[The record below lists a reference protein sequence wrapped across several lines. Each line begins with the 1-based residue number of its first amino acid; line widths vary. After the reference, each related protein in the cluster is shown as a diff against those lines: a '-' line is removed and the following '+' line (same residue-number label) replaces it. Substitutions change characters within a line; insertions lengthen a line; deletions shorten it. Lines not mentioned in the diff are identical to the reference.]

1 MYKQSKYSTRFV
13 GRMITTIF
21 LMICLAGVSGCSG
34 TYGRLAIN
42 SDVKALFERYEV
54 LPDHHYFH
62 SGLAPHPRAI
72 IGLHKDYALQSD
84 FWNPVKLT
92 PEKLRRWL
100 SFQDFHTRYLLGNI
114 GLDILDEQGRKIG
127 VWFGLKDARDRAV
140 VKMIDHKTVNITL
153 PIPQRDVIRPY
164 PGYFMKRD
172 M

>member
-1 MYKQSKYSTRFV
+1 
-13 GRMITTIF
+13 MIATIF
-21 LMICLAGVSGCSG
+21 LMICLAGLSACSG

-72 IGLHKDYALQSD
+72 IGLHKVYALQSD

-114 GLDILDEQGRKIG
+114 GLEILDEQGRKIG
-127 VWFGLKDARDRAV
+127 V
-140 VKMIDHKTVNITL
+140 
-153 PIPQRDVIRPY
+153 
-164 PGYFMKRD
+164 
-172 M
+172 

>member
-1 MYKQSKYSTRFV
+1 MHKQSKYSTRFV
-13 GRMITTIF
+13 GRMIATIF
-21 LMICLAGVSGCSG
+21 LMICLAGLSACSG

-92 PEKLRRWL
+92 PEKLQRWL
-100 SFQDFHTRYLLGNI
+100 SFQSPHKNYYLGNN
-114 GLDILDEQGRKIG
+114 GLDIPDSEGRKIG
-127 VWFGLKDARDRAV
+127 IWFGLKDDRDWAV

-153 PIPQRDVIRPY
+153 PMPHGKMLRRY
-164 PGYFMKRD
+164 PGYFGNRD
-172 M
+172 